1 MFTIDLLK
9 GQGVPKKSGPEGVVV
24 AVATLA
30 IPLVAGMV
38 MVGFYVSDRIVT
50 SVRQQEIASYQAS
63 INKLSEAAELQ
74 DSFTREKGLL
84 DGCLSEVAGSL
95 GQHSQW
101 SGVLV
106 TLVENMPDSMILT
119 KLEVKQS
126 SVKKK
131 VPQKDDPKKMIDIS
145 VPVRTLHMSVCGSS
159 EQNYEEEI
167 RDYRNRLRFSEP
179 LVAKLEDIR
188 VAQGVDKLDDR
199 DVVSYEIDCIFKP
212 EM

>member
-9 GQGVPKKSGPEGVVV
+9 GQGIPKKSGPEGILV
-24 AVATLA
+24 AVATFA

-38 MVGFYVSDRIVT
+38 MFGFYVSDRIVT
-50 SVRQQEIASYQAS
+50 SVRKQEIANYQAS
-63 INKLSEAAELQ
+63 IDGLSDAAELQ
-74 DSFTREKGLL
+74 ESFTREKGLL
-84 DGCLSEVAGSL
+84 GGCLSEVAGSL
-95 GQHSQW
+95 CSHSQW

-106 TLVENMPDSMILT
+106 TLVENMPDSMVLT

-145 VPVRTLHMSVCGSS
+145 VPVRTLRMSVCGSS
-159 EQNYEEEI
+159 EQNYDDEI
-167 RDYRNRLRFSEP
+167 RDFRNRLRFSEL
-179 LVAKLEDIR
+179 LVSRLEDIR
-188 VAQGVDKLDDR
+188 VAQGVEKLEDR

-212 EM
+212 EL